1 MTWLANKPGA
11 TFREKLA
18 QVNKVSSTVKRYSM
32 NIQANQV
39 VYSYF
44 KNYIEIYLIN

>member
-18 QVNKVSSTVKRYSM
+18 QVNKVSSTVKD
-32 NIQANQV
+32 IQ
-39 VYSYF
+39 
-44 KNYIEIYLIN
+44 